1 MQGDSHFFDQRV
13 SEADIDW
20 IICVELNANS
30 RFREWMCSRVFGQA
44 REIVHLG
51 AWRSIET
58 LLGESDLL
66 WLVKLDGAQHLTLI
80 ENKINAP
87 CQPSQQER
95 YRQRAA
101 AYINEGICGDFRI
114 VLAAPEGY
122 RSADCDDYDVRISY
136 ESVGEWF
143 AADSSERGQYL
154 CKIFA
159 SATRSRRELAP
170 PDAAVT
176 QFRQEIWKLAARE
189 FPALEWPNPGSVS
202 ATMYWV
208 EVNYSGFWL
217 KYKMYKRNGVF
228 GRCVVDLEL
237 PGRAG
242 EVDTLQQQNAG
253 ELTRLGATVVKADN
267 SAAIR
272 IEVPRVA
279 PPLFEETAV
288 RAALRAAESLLRW
301 WRSTPTASS

>member
-1 MQGDSHFFDQRV
+1 MQSDSHFFDQRI

-30 RFREWMCSRVFGQA
+30 RFREWLCSRVFGSA
-44 REIVHLG
+44 REILHLG
-51 AWRSIET
+51 AWRSVET

-66 WLVKLDGAQHLTLI
+66 WLVKADGAKHLTLI

-87 CQPSQQER
+87 CQPGQQQR

-101 AYINEGICGDFRI
+101 AYVIEGICSNFRI
-114 VLAAPEGY
+114 VLAAPDGY

-136 ESVGEWF
+136 ESMREWF
-143 AADSSERGQYL
+143 VADASERGQYL
-154 CKIFA
+154 SKIFD
-159 SATRSRRELAP
+159 SATRNRRELAP

-176 QFRQEIWKLAARE
+176 QFRQEIWKLAVRE

-202 ATMYWV
+202 AKMCWV

-242 EVDTLQQQNAG
+242 EVDTLQRQNVE

-272 IEVPRVA
+272 IEVPRIT
-279 PPLFEETAV
+279 PPVFEETAA
-288 RAALRAAESLLRW
+288 RTALRAAESLLLW
-301 WRSTPTASS
+301 WRSKPTTSR